1 MPGTNQTYPNVY
13 DTINETGKEIS
24 LFAFGDINQLLPPE
38 PSPSEELETLAIN
51 DADESFTDSEEPGLI
66 ESPVL
71 TAGSDD
77 EAEVDLS
84 PGQMDRSYDPVRLYM
99 REMASVALLTREG
112 EIVLAR
118 RIERGNQ
125 RGVRAVSRSPICA
138 EYLLDLG
145 EQLRRGKLG
154 IREVADFSD
163 QDGVDE
169 GVLEAY
175 RLQALADLAA
185 IKKSYAK
192 AAKLAERLAVEPKRS
207 TRRQKIYTNL
217 CRVRVEMGRLMRALD
232 LARHQHG
239 QLVGLIRRTVEAGR
253 DARRNAAKATQ
264 LLEARRRNQDE
275 RGLKKNLREAKHRL
289 ASLESGWRVSL
300 NEVERSL
307 WAIERGDYEANEAKR
322 ELTEANLRLVVSIA
336 NKYSNRGLPL
346 LDLIQEGNIGLLRAV
361 DKFEWRHGFK
371 FSTYATWW
379 IRQAITRA
387 IADQARTIRIPVH
400 MFDTI
405 TRLTRATRGLVQELG
420 REPSCE
426 EIAARMEL
434 PVDKVRT
441 ILRIAQQ
448 PVSLET
454 PVDEEEN
461 SHLGDFIEDKSSV
474 NPADA
479 LIDHNLKEA
488 TDEALR
494 MLSPREEKVI
504 KMRFGLCANGNEHTL
519 EEVGHH
525 FSITRERV
533 RQIEAKALR
542 KLSHVARSR
551 KLRSFVPA
559 ARLCG

>member
-1 MPGTNQTYPNVY
+1 MPGANQTFPNDF
-13 DTINETGKEIS
+13 DTMPETGKDIS

-38 PSPSEELETLAIN
+38 SNPSDDLETLAIS
-51 DADESFTDSEEPGLI
+51 DADESFTETEDATLI
-66 ESPVL
+66 ESAALP
-71 TAGSDD
+71 AGLDD
-77 EAEVDLS
+77 ERELDLS
-84 PGQMDRSYDPVRLYM
+84 PGQVDRAYDPVRLYM

-112 EIVLAR
+112 EISLAR
-118 RIERGNQ
+118 RIERGKL
-125 RGVRAVSRSPICA
+125 RGVRAVSRSPVCV

-154 IREVADFSD
+154 IREVVDFSD

-169 GVLEAY
+169 VMVEAY
-175 RLQALADLAA
+175 RLQAMADLAA
-185 IKKSYAK
+185 IKRCYTK
-192 AAKLAERLAVEPKRS
+192 ATRLAERLAAEPKRS
-207 TRRQKIYTNL
+207 ARRCRIHYNL
-217 CRVRVEMGRLMRALD
+217 CRARVELGRRVRALD
-232 LARHQHG
+232 LARHQHTA
-239 QLVGLIRRTVEAGR
+239 LVSLIRHSVEEGR
-253 DARRNAAKATQ
+253 EAKRHIAKAAQ
-264 LLEARRRNQDE
+264 LLDARRRNQDE
-275 RGLKKNLREAKHRL
+275 RALKKNLREAKQRL
-289 ASLESGWRVSL
+289 AVLEAGWRVSV

-307 WAIERGDYEANEAKR
+307 WAIERGDFEASEAKR

-405 TRLTRATRGLVQELG
+405 TRLTRATRALVQELG
-420 REPSCE
+420 REPSSE
-426 EIAARMEL
+426 EIAERMEL

-461 SHLGDFIEDKSSV
+461 SHLGDFIEDKSSI

-504 KMRFGLCANGNEHTL
+504 KMRFGLCANGNEHPL

-542 KLSHVARSR
+542 KLSHAARSR

-559 ARLCG
+559 TRLCG

>member
-1 MPGTNQTYPNVY
+1 MPGTNQPFPNEF
-13 DTINETGKEIS
+13 DTLADNGKSLS

-38 PSPSEELETLAIN
+38 ASPSDDLETLAIS
-51 DADESFTDSEEPGLI
+51 DTDESFTEAEETPLI
-66 ESPVL
+66 DGAALPAEM
-71 TAGSDD
+71 DD
-77 EAEVDLS
+77 ELDLS

-112 EIVLAR
+112 EIHLAQ
-118 RIERGNQ
+118 RIERGK
-125 RGVRAVSRSPICA
+125 RRVVRAVSRSPICV
-138 EYLLDLG
+138 EHLLHLG

-154 IREVADFSD
+154 IREVVDFSD
-163 QDGVDE
+163 QDGMDE
-169 GVLEAY
+169 AAVEAY
-175 RLQALADLAA
+175 LAQTLDGVAA

-192 AAKLAERLAVEPKRS
+192 AARLAERLDAEPKRS
-207 TRRQKIYTNL
+207 PRRRRLHLNL
-217 CRVRVEMGRLMRALD
+217 CRARVELGRRVRALD
-232 LARHQHG
+232 LARHQHT
-239 QLVGLIRRTVEAGR
+239 QLVGLVRHAVEEARAAKR
-253 DARRNAAKATQ
+253 DVTKATQ
-264 LLEARRRNQDE
+264 MLEARRRNQDE
-275 RGLKKNLREAKHRL
+275 SVLKKNLREARHRL
-289 ASLESGWRVSL
+289 AALEARWRVTAG
-300 NEVERSL
+300 EVERSL
-307 WAIERGDYEANEAKR
+307 WAVERGDFEASEAKR

-405 TRLTRATRGLVQELG
+405 TRLTRATRALVQELG
-420 REPSCE
+420 REPSSE
-426 EIAARMEL
+426 EIAVRMEL

-479 LIDHNLKEA
+479 LIGHNLKEA

-519 EEVGHH
+519 EEVGNH

-542 KLSHVARSR
+542 KLSHAARSR

>member
-1 MPGTNQTYPNVY
+1 MPGTNQTFPNEF
-13 DTINETGKEIS
+13 DAIADNGKDLS

-38 PSPSEELETLAIN
+38 ASPSDDLERLAIS
-51 DADESFTDSEEPGLI
+51 DADEGFTETEETVLI
-66 ESPVL
+66 EGAALPASL
-71 TAGSDD
+71 DDD
-77 EAEVDLS
+77 ELDLS

-112 EIVLAR
+112 EIHLAQ
-118 RIERGNQ
+118 RIERGK
-125 RGVRAVSRSPICA
+125 RRVVRAVSRSPICV
-138 EYLLDLG
+138 EHLLNLG
-145 EQLRRGKLG
+145 EQLRRGRLA
-154 IREVADFSD
+154 IREIVDFSD
-163 QDGVDE
+163 QEGVDE
-169 GVLEAY
+169 AAVETYL
-175 RLQALADLAA
+175 LQTLIDLAA
-185 IKKSYAK
+185 IKKSFAK
-192 AAKLAERLAVEPKRS
+192 ATRLAERLNAEPKRS
-207 TRRQKIYTNL
+207 PRRRKIHYNL
-217 CRVRVEMGRLMRALD
+217 CRARVELGRRVRALD
-232 LARHQHG
+232 LTRHQHTH
-239 QLVGLIRRTVEAGR
+239 LVGLIRQSVEEARAAKR
-253 DARRNAAKATQ
+253 DVTKATQ
-264 LLEARRRNQDE
+264 QLEARRRNQDE
-275 RGLKKNLREAKHRL
+275 SALKRNLREARQRL
-289 ASLESGWRVSL
+289 AALEAQWRIGV

-307 WAIERGDYEANEAKR
+307 WAVERGDFEASEAKR

-405 TRLTRATRGLVQELG
+405 TRLTRATRALVQELG
-420 REPSCE
+420 REPSSE

-479 LIDHNLKEA
+479 LIGHNLKEA

-519 EEVGHH
+519 EEVGNH

-542 KLSHVARSR
+542 KLSHAARSR

>member
-1 MPGTNQTYPNVY
+1 MPGTNQTYPNVF

-51 DADESFTDSEEPGLI
+51 DSDESFTDSEDSNLI
-66 ESPVL
+66 ESPAL
-71 TAGSDD
+71 PAGLDD
-77 EAEVDLS
+77 ETEVDLS

-125 RGVRAVSRSPICA
+125 RGVRAVSRSPICV

-169 GVLEAY
+169 VVLEAY

-192 AAKLAERLAVEPKRS
+192 ASKLAERLGSEPKRS
-207 TRRQKIYTNL
+207 ARRQKIYTNL
-217 CRVRVEMGRLMRALD
+217 CRARVEMGRLMRALD
-232 LARHQHG
+232 LARHQHR
-239 QLVGLIRRTVEAGR
+239 QLVALIRRSVEAGR
-253 DARRNAAKATQ
+253 DARRNVAKTTQ

-275 RGLKKNLREAKHRL
+275 RGLKKSLREAKQRL
-289 ASLESGWRVSL
+289 AGLESGWRVSL
-300 NEVERSL
+300 SEVERSL

-405 TRLTRATRGLVQELG
+405 TRLTRATRALVQELG

-542 KLSHVARSR
+542 KLSHAARSR

>member
-1 MPGTNQTYPNVY
+1 MATANQSYQSDFDPMA
-13 DTINETGKEIS
+13 ETAKDLS
-24 LFAFGDINQLLPPE
+24 LFAYGDINQLLPPE
-38 PSPSEELETLAIN
+38 SSPSEDLETLAIS
-51 DADESFTDSEEPGLI
+51 DAEEPFSEAAGEDATENPGLQAN
-66 ESPVL
+66 V
-71 TAGSDD
+71 DD
-77 EAEVDLS
+77 EGSLDLS
-84 PGQMDRSYDPVRLYM
+84 PGQLDRSYDPVRLYM
-99 REMASVALLTREG
+99 REMASVPLLTREG
-112 EIVLAR
+112 EILLAR
-118 RIERGNQ
+118 RIERGKL
-125 RGVRAVSRSPICA
+125 RVVRAVSRSPICVDH
-138 EYLLDLG
+138 LISLG
-145 EQLRRGKLG
+145 DQLRRGKLG
-154 IREVADFSD
+154 VREIVDFSD

-169 GVLEAY
+169 NTVESYL
-175 RLQALADLAA
+175 LQTLADLAA
-185 IKKSYAK
+185 IKKCYARS
-192 AAKLAERLAVEPKRS
+192 LRLADRLAAEPKRS
-207 TRRQKIYTNL
+207 TRRAKIRLAL
-217 CRVRVEMGRLMRALD
+217 CRARVELGRGVRALD
-232 LARHQHG
+232 LSRHQHR
-239 QLVGLIRRTVEAGR
+239 QLISLIRTSVEQGR
-253 DARRNAAKATQ
+253 EAKRQLAKATQ
-264 LLEARRRNQDE
+264 QLEAKRRNQDD
-275 RGLKKNLREAKHRL
+275 RGLRKNLREARQRL
-289 ASLESGWRVSL
+289 GELEARWRLSV
-300 NEVERSL
+300 NEVERTL
-307 WAIERGDYEANEAKR
+307 WAIERGDFESSEAKR
-322 ELTEANLRLVVSIA
+322 ELSEANLRLVVSIA

-405 TRLTRATRGLVQELG
+405 TRLTRATRALVQELG

-434 PVDKVRT
+434 PVDKVRS
-441 ILRIAQQ
+441 ILRVAQQ
-448 PVSLET
+448 PISLET
-454 PVDEEEN
+454 PVDEDEN

-479 LIDHNLKEA
+479 LIDHNLREA

-542 KLSHVARSR
+542 KLSHAARSR
-551 KLRSFVPA
+551 KLRSFVPS

>member
-1 MPGTNQTYPNVY
+1 MPVANQTYQN
-13 DTINETGKEIS
+13 DFDSMTEAGKGIS

-38 PSPSEELETLAIN
+38 SSPSDDLETLAIS
-51 DADESFTDSEEPGLI
+51 DADETFADAEEASLT

-71 TAGSDD
+71 PAGLDD
-77 EAEVDLS
+77 EAELDLS

-112 EIVLAR
+112 EIHLAR
-118 RIERGNQ
+118 RIERGKLHV
-125 RGVRAVSRSPICA
+125 VRAVSRSPICV
-138 EYLLDLG
+138 EYLINLG

-154 IREVADFSD
+154 IREIVDFSD
-163 QDGVDE
+163 QDSVDDAA
-169 GVLEAY
+169 VEAY
-175 RLQALADLAA
+175 FLQTLVDLAA

-192 AAKLAERLAVEPKRS
+192 ASRLAERLASEPKRS
-207 TRRQKIYTNL
+207 MRRSKIYYNL
-217 CRVRVEMGRLMRALD
+217 CRARVVLGRQVRALD
-232 LARHQHG
+232 LTRHQHT
-239 QLVGLIRRTVEAGR
+239 QLVGLIRSSVAEGREAKR
-253 DARRNAAKATQ
+253 HLAKATQ

-275 RGLKKNLREAKHRL
+275 RALKKNLRAARQRL
-289 ASLESGWRVSL
+289 TALERRWRVSV

-307 WAIERGDYEANEAKR
+307 WAVERGDFEASEAKR
-322 ELTEANLRLVVSIA
+322 ELAEANLRLVVSIA

-379 IRQAITRA
+379 IRQAITRS

-405 TRLTRATRGLVQELG
+405 TRLTRATRALVQELG

-426 EIAARMEL
+426 EIALRMEL

-479 LIDHNLKEA
+479 LIGHNLKEA

-542 KLSHVARSR
+542 KLSHAARSR

>member
-1 MPGTNQTYPNVY
+1 MAVADQTYPNDF
-13 DTINETGKEIS
+13 DTITEAGKGIS

-38 PSPSEELETLAIN
+38 SNPSDDLETLAIS
-51 DADESFTDSEEPGLI
+51 DADEGFAETEEPGLM
-66 ESPVL
+66 
-71 TAGSDD
+71 AGATLPANMDE
-77 EAEVDLS
+77 EAELDLS
-84 PGQMDRSYDPVRLYM
+84 PGQADRSYDPVRLYM

-112 EIVLAR
+112 EIYLAR
-118 RIERGNQ
+118 RIERGKL
-125 RGVRAVSRSPICA
+125 RVVRAVSRSPVCV
-138 EYLLDLG
+138 EYLINLG
-145 EQLRRGKLG
+145 EQLRRGKLA
-154 IREVADFSD
+154 IREIVDFSD
-163 QDGVDE
+163 QDSVDDAA
-169 GVLEAY
+169 VEAY
-175 RLQALADLAA
+175 FLHTLLDLAV

-192 AAKLAERLAVEPKRS
+192 ASRLAERLASEPKRS
-207 TRRQKIYTNL
+207 ARRSKIHNNL
-217 CRVRVEMGRLMRALD
+217 CRARVELSRHVRALD
-232 LARHQHG
+232 LTRHQHT
-239 QLVGLIRRTVEAGR
+239 QLVGLIRSSVEEGR
-253 DARRNAAKATQ
+253 EAKRNVAKATQ
-264 LLEARRRNQDE
+264 MMEARRRNRDE
-275 RGLKKNLREAKHRL
+275 RALRKSLRDARQRL
-289 ASLESGWRVSL
+289 ATLEARWRVGV

-307 WAIERGDYEANEAKR
+307 WAVERGDFEASEAKR

-405 TRLTRATRGLVQELG
+405 TRLTRATRALVQELG

-426 EIAARMEL
+426 EIALRMEL

-461 SHLGDFIEDKSSV
+461 SHLGDFIEDKSSI

-479 LIDHNLKEA
+479 LIGHNLKEA

-542 KLSHVARSR
+542 KLSHAARSR

>member
-1 MPGTNQTYPNVY
+1 MPGANQTFTNDF
-13 DTINETGKEIS
+13 DTIHETGKDIS
-24 LFAFGDINQLLPPE
+24 LFALGDINQLLPPE
-38 PSPSEELETLAIN
+38 PSPSDELERLAISDTDDGFTEAEDASLIDGAALPAGLDDEEL
-51 DADESFTDSEEPGLI
+51 
-66 ESPVL
+66 
-71 TAGSDD
+71 
-77 EAEVDLS
+77 DLS
-84 PGQMDRSYDPVRLYM
+84 PGQADRAYDPVRLYM

-112 EIVLAR
+112 EITLAR
-118 RIERGNQ
+118 RIERGNL
-125 RGVRAVSRSPICA
+125 RGVRAVSRSPICV
-138 EYLLDLG
+138 EYLLEIG

-154 IREVADFSD
+154 VREVADFSD

-169 GVLEAY
+169 VMVEAY
-175 RLQALADLAA
+175 RLQALADLAV
-185 IKKSYAK
+185 IKRSYAK
-192 AAKLAERLAVEPKRS
+192 ATRLAERLAAEPKRS
-207 TRRQKIYTNL
+207 TRRRKIHYNL
-217 CRVRVEMGRLMRALD
+217 CRARVELGRGMRALD
-232 LARHQHG
+232 LTRHQHTY
-239 QLVGLIRRTVEAGR
+239 LVGLIRQSVEAARQAKR
-253 DARRNAAKATQ
+253 DVAKATQ

-275 RGLKKNLREAKHRL
+275 RALKKNLREAKQRF
-289 ASLESGWRVSL
+289 AALEARWRVSV

-307 WAIERGDYEANEAKR
+307 WAIERGEFEANEAKR
-322 ELTEANLRLVVSIA
+322 ALTEANLRLVVSIA

-379 IRQAITRA
+379 IRQAITRS

-405 TRLTRATRGLVQELG
+405 TRLTRATRALVQELG

-426 EIAARMEL
+426 EIAVRMEL

-479 LIDHNLKEA
+479 LIDHNLRQA

-542 KLSHVARSR
+542 KLSHAARSR

>member
-51 DADESFTDSEEPGLI
+51 DADESFTDSEEPSLI

-169 GVLEAY
+169 LVLEAY

-192 AAKLAERLAVEPKRS
+192 ASRLAERLAAEPKRS
-207 TRRQKIYTNL
+207 ARRQKIYFNL
-217 CRVRVEMGRLMRALD
+217 CRARVEMGRLMRALN
-232 LARHQHG
+232 LARHQYG
-239 QLVGLIRRTVEAGR
+239 QLVGLIRRSVEAGR
-253 DARRNAAKATQ
+253 DTRRNVAKATQ